1 MNEQNEIFE
10 RYAKVPYLLAQKF
23 SNEYDEV
30 VLQYPSEMKIEINR
44 HLEQLMTLFRDE
56 PETCFGKIG
65 NAEMLFLEKY
75 GSALKPYRD
84 KGFHKYFDTD
94 LVLAEKD
101 IFTVEEW
108 NKLPGEIQS
117 LSPDIT
123 GRFISVCINQLL
135 MARQFLYLE
144 RETGITINLE
154 PETNINDSRSI
165 LSENINANGFTKAR
179 QLLAVYFL
187 LQSLGVKHRGDA
199 PLSATAKLIHLISG
213 TPFTA
218 IQNSDIYKKYRV
230 MPHYKKGKELMADL
244 NFIRP
249 FFEAVYLNEAV
260 KLIDEE
266 VAGLQEK

>member
-30 VLQYPSEMKIEINR
+30 MLQYPSEMKIEITQ

-56 PETCFGKIG
+56 PETCFSNIG

-108 NKLPGEIQS
+108 NKLPPEIQS

-123 GRFISVCINQLL
+123 GRFISVCINQLIT
-135 MARQFLYLE
+135 ARLYLYLE
-144 RETGITINLE
+144 RETGISPNLE
-154 PETNINDSRSI
+154 AGTNINDSSSS
-165 LSENINANGFTKAR
+165 SENINANGFTKAR

-199 PLSATAKLIHLISG
+199 PLTSTAKLIHLISG
-213 TPFTA
+213 TPFTT
-218 IQNSDIYKKYRV
+218 IQNSDIYKKYRA

-249 FFEAVYLNEAV
+249 FFEAVNLKSV
-260 KLIDEE
+260 LQLIDEE
-266 VAGLQEK
+266 LDGLKKRK